1 MVDLWSLFSLL
12 VFLIW
17 SQTLSQVQENKE
29 ARDDIFELLPNNPD
43 PSSSIQIKHWQ
54 LCIPFHQML
63 KTAFSHRMGGHF
75 NKYISQLIWW
85 NEVFLHYS
93 NPYFRLCRL
102 QMDRSYYRYHV
113 DFCRWIGVT
122 TDIMLIF
129 ADGSELLQISC
140 WFLQMDR
147 SYYRYHVDFC
157 RGITSI
163 NQLNM
168 LSLF

>member
-1 MVDLWSLFSLL
+1 MKSSCTIPIHTLDYADCRWIEVTTDIM
-12 VFLIW
+12 LIFADG
-17 SQTLSQVQENKE
+17 S
-29 ARDDIFELLPNNPD
+29 ELL
-43 PSSSIQIKHWQ
+43 QI
-54 LCIPFHQML
+54 
-63 KTAFSHRMGGHF
+63 S
-75 NKYISQLIWW
+75 WW
-85 NEVFLHYS
+85 F
-93 NPYFRLCRL
+93 L